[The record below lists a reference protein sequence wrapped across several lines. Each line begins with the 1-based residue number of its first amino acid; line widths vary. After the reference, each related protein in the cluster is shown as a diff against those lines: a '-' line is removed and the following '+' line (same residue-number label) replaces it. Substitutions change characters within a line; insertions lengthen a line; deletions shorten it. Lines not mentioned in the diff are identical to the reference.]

1 MEKVILVFDYMPY
14 LLQGLMYTILVSVC
28 AILIALCV
36 GIFLSALRLRDNT
49 FITAIINVYISFVR
63 GTPLLVQ
70 IFIIFYAVAMVGPN
84 IPAFATGVIA
94 LSLNSGGFMAEII
107 RGGLT
112 AIPKGQYESAIAL
125 GMTRTKAL
133 IRIIF
138 PQVFKIIIP
147 QLTSEFINVIKVS
160 PMLSVI
166 SIVELTRT
174 AQRLYKQTYEPIP
187 FFVAIAIFYFVI
199 CAGLEEIVKRQERRR
214 KLIREG

>member
-1 MEKVILVFDYMPY
+1 MEGFNLVMHYMPY
-14 LLQGLMYTILVSVC
+14 LLKGLLNTVVVSVC

-36 GIFLSALRLRDNT
+36 GLLLSVLRLSGNR
-49 FITAIINVYISFVR
+49 FITAIVNIYISFVR

-70 IFIIFYAVAMVGPN
+70 IFIIFYALAMVGPN

-94 LSLNSGGFMAEII
+94 LRLNSGGFMAEII

-112 AIPKGQYESAIAL
+112 AIPKGQYESAVAL
-125 GMTRTKAL
+125 GMSKTKTL
-133 IRIIF
+133 FRIIF
-138 PQVFKIIIP
+138 PQVFRIVVP

-187 FFVAIAIFYFVI
+187 FFIAIAVLYFIV
-199 CAGLEEIVKRQERRR
+199 CAGLEEIVKRQERKK
-214 KLIREG
+214 KLIH